1 MEEIDI
7 IRILKKLVQFP
18 TENPPGRTKE
28 IINFL
33 VSEVFKESDGFIN
46 EIIPYQ
52 KRNIELHNLVSKIGT
67 GPQKI
72 IFSGHLDVVPAG
84 GLSLWRYPP
93 FSAEIEDGKLYG
105 RGACDMKAGIAM
117 LIGTIMNLKKYPEL
131 LERYTILFLGSA
143 DEEAGMTGAY
153 TCVRKGVME
162 DAILLVVAEPTNMK
176 LGIAEKGLLWMDL
189 YIRGKAAHASIPGSG
204 LNSIEGAMKLIPY
217 LYECLDNTE
226 DNLLGK
232 SSLNIGKINGGI
244 ANNIVPEETKMSIDY
259 RLIPKHDLKILV
271 KKVKELDLTPY
282 ELIVKV
288 THTLPAV
295 KAEINH
301 PFIQNLK
308 EITNS
313 DFIGLPYATDTAV
326 LINPKRPIPFL
337 IYGPGDAQVIHR
349 ENEYVEIKDLVKSI
363 DYLTKALLKTYLK

>member
-28 IINFL
+28 IINYL
-33 VSEVFKESDGFIN
+33 ISEVFKESDGFTN
-46 EIIPYQ
+46 EIISYH
-52 KRNIELHNLVSKIGT
+52 KKDIELHNLVSKIGT

-72 IFSGHLDVVPAG
+72 ILSGHLDVVPAG
-84 GLSLWRYPP
+84 DLSLWRYPP

-105 RGACDMKAGIAM
+105 RGACDMKAGITM
-117 LIGTIMNLKKYPEL
+117 LIGTIMNLKKYPDL
-131 LERYTILFLGSA
+131 LERYTFLFLGSA
-143 DEEAGMTGAY
+143 DEEAGMTGAL

-162 DAILLVVAEPTNMK
+162 DAIFLVVAEPTNMK
-176 LGIAEKGLLWMDL
+176 LGITEKGLLWMDL

-217 LYECLDNTE
+217 LYEYLDNTE

-259 RLIPKHDLKILV
+259 RLIPKQDLKILV
-271 KKVKELDLTPY
+271 NKIKALDLTPF
-282 ELIVKV
+282 ELIAKT

-295 KAEINH
+295 KTELNH

-308 EITNS
+308 EITNT
-313 DFIGLPYATDTAV
+313 DVVGLPFATDTAI
-326 LINPKRPIPFL
+326 LINPKRPVPFL
-337 IYGPGDAQVIHR
+337 IYGPGDAQTIHR
-349 ENEYVEIKDLVKSI
+349 ENEFIVIKDLVKSVE
-363 DYLTKALLKTYLK
+363 YLTQAFLKTYLK

>member
-1 MEEIDI
+1 MEETDI
-7 IRILKKLVQFP
+7 IRILKRLVQFP
-18 TENPPGRTKE
+18 TVNPPGRTKE

-72 IFSGHLDVVPAG
+72 ILSGHLDVVPAG
-84 GLSLWRYPP
+84 DLSLWRYPP

-105 RGACDMKAGIAM
+105 RGACDMKAGITM
-117 LIGTIMNLKKYPEL
+117 LIGTIMKLKKYPEL
-131 LERYTILFLGSA
+131 LDRYTFLFLGSA
-143 DEEAGMTGAY
+143 DEEAGMTGAL

-162 DAILLVVAEPTNMK
+162 DAILLIVAEPTNMK

-189 YIRGKAAHASIPGSG
+189 YIRGKAAHASIPSSG

-217 LYECLDNTE
+217 LYKCLDVTE

-232 SSLNIGKINGGI
+232 SSLNIGKIEGGI
-244 ANNIVPEETKMSIDY
+244 ANNIVPEETKLSIDY
-259 RLIPKHDLKILV
+259 RLIPKQDLNIIV
-271 KKVKELDLTPY
+271 NRVKELDLTPY
-282 ELIVKV
+282 ELIAK
-288 THTLPAV
+288 TTNTLPAV
-295 KAEINH
+295 ETELNH

-308 EITNS
+308 QITNS
-313 DFIGLPYATDTAV
+313 DFVGLPYATDTAV
-326 LINPKRPIPFL
+326 LINPKRPVPFL
-337 IYGPGDAQVIHR
+337 IFGPGDAQVVHR
-349 ENEYVEIKDLVKSI
+349 ENEFVEIEDLVKSI

>member
-1 MEEIDI
+1 MEETDI
-7 IRILKKLVQFP
+7 IRILKRLVQFP
-18 TENPPGRTKE
+18 TVNPPGRTKE

-72 IFSGHLDVVPAG
+72 ILSGHLDVVPAG
-84 GLSLWRYPP
+84 DLSLWRYPP

-105 RGACDMKAGIAM
+105 RGACDMKAGITM
-117 LIGTIMNLKKYPEL
+117 LIGTIMKLKKYPEL
-131 LERYTILFLGSA
+131 LDRYTFLFLGSA
-143 DEEAGMTGAY
+143 DEEAGMTGAL

-162 DAILLVVAEPTNMK
+162 DAILLIVAEPTNMK

-189 YIRGKAAHASIPGSG
+189 YIRGKAAHASIPSSG

-217 LYECLDNTE
+217 LYKCLDVTE

-232 SSLNIGKINGGI
+232 SSLNIGKIEGGI
-244 ANNIVPEETKMSIDY
+244 ANNIVPEETKLSIDY
-259 RLIPKHDLKILV
+259 RLIPKQDLNIIV
-271 KKVKELDLTPY
+271 NRVKELDLTPY
-282 ELIVKV
+282 ELIAK
-288 THTLPAV
+288 TTNTLPAV
-295 KAEINH
+295 KTELNL

-308 EITNS
+308 QITNS
-313 DFIGLPYATDTAV
+313 DFVGLPYATDTAV
-326 LINPKRPIPFL
+326 LINPKRPVPFL
-337 IYGPGDAQVIHR
+337 IFGPGDAQVVHR
-349 ENEYVEIKDLVKSI
+349 ENEFVEIEDLVKSI

>member
-7 IRILKKLVQFP
+7 IRILKRLVQFP
-18 TENPPGRTKE
+18 TENPPGKTKE

-33 VSEVFKESDGFIN
+33 VSEVFKESDGFTN
-46 EIIPYQ
+46 EIIPY
-52 KRNIELHNLVSKIGT
+52 KKKNIELHNLVSKIGT
-67 GPQKI
+67 GPQKVI
-72 IFSGHLDVVPAG
+72 LSGHLDVVPAG
-84 GLSLWRYPP
+84 NQSLWRYPP

-105 RGACDMKAGIAM
+105 RGACDMKAGITM

-153 TCVRKGVME
+153 TCVRKGVMK
-162 DAILLVVAEPTNMK
+162 DAILLIVAEPTNMK

-204 LNSIEGAMKLIPY
+204 LNSIEGAIKLIPY
-217 LYECLDNTE
+217 LYECLDTTE

-232 SSLNIGKINGGI
+232 SSLNIGKIEGGV

-259 RLIPKHDLKILV
+259 RLIPKQDTKILV
-271 KKVKELDLTPY
+271 NKVKELDLAPY
-282 ELIVKV
+282 ELIAKA

-295 KAEINH
+295 QTELNH
-301 PFIQNLK
+301 LFIQNLK
-308 EITNS
+308 QITNS
-313 DFIGLPYATDTAV
+313 DFVGLPYATDTAV

-349 ENEYVEIKDLVKSI
+349 ENEYVEIKDLVKCI
-363 DYLTKALLKTYLK
+363 DYLTKAIIKTYL